1 MTPYWI
7 LFAIWAAGA
16 VQFARQQ
23 YQAYSR
29 AFYLTAATLTS
40 LMIGL
45 RYNVGGDWFTYL
57 NMYEII
63 AFQTLGPALT
73 TTDPGYAFLNWI
85 SAGAEWGIWFP
96 NLGCG
101 ILFMAG
107 LSRLAWRQPNPWLAV
122 LVAVPYLI
130 IVVAMGYTRQ
140 AAAIGIICWAVADA
154 SPKRLGR
161 LVLTI
166 AFAAL
171 FHKTAILFL
180 PILLL
185 PVLVRSPLLGIV
197 GAIAFTLLFNVF
209 LGGTSDDLV
218 NNYVNSDYNSQG
230 AAIRVAMNVVA
241 AIIMLILRDRLG
253 LNDFAKSF
261 WSNCSI
267 LSILC
272 VFGLLL
278 FSASS
283 GVDRI
288 ALFLIPLQIVTFSR
302 IPYALSTIG
311 RPQLSAVLAVIG
323 YSFAVQFVWLNFGD
337 NAALWKP
344 YDTVLTTNDIKQ

>member
-1 MTPYWI
+1 MTAYWI

-16 VQFARQQ
+16 VQFARRQH
-23 YQAYSR
+23 QAYNR
-29 AFYLTAATLTS
+29 VFYIFAATLTT

-73 TTDPGYAFLNWI
+73 TSDPGYAFLNWI
-85 SAGAEWGIWFP
+85 SAGADWGIWFP
-96 NLGCG
+96 NLGCA

-107 LSRLAWRQPNPWLAV
+107 LTRLAWRQPNPWLAV

-161 LVLTI
+161 LGLTI

-180 PILLL
+180 PVLLI
-185 PVLVRSPLLGIV
+185 PVLVRSPLLGIL
-197 GAIAFTLLFNVF
+197 GAIAFMVLFNFF
-209 LGGTSDDLV
+209 LGSTSDDLI
-218 NNYVNSDYNSQG
+218 NNYVNSNYNSQG
-230 AAIRVAMNVVA
+230 AGIRVAMNVVA
-241 AIIMLILRDRLG
+241 AFIMLTLRNRLG
-253 LNDFAKSF
+253 LDDFAKSF
-261 WSNCSI
+261 WTNCSI
-267 LSILC
+267 LSILS
-272 VFGLLL
+272 VFGLLV

-288 ALFLIPLQIVTFSR
+288 ALFLIPLQVVTFSR
-302 IPYALSTIG
+302 IPYALSNTG
-311 RPQLSAVLAVIG
+311 RPQFSGVLAIIG

-344 YDTVLTTNDIKQ
+344 YNTVLTADDIVQ